1 MLKKHSG
8 ENRRCGV
15 QSSVPAEAL
24 ANEKS
29 NAVFQMENGIV
40 VSSDHW
46 YVARLAACF

>member
-1 MLKKHSG
+1 VGKIDVVVCSHLF
-8 ENRRCGV
+8 
-15 QSSVPAEAL
+15 PAEAQ